1 MSNVQQFNF
10 AKYQPTEAIEKENRA
25 GYIDY
30 GDNNLYPQY
39 LINLYHNSPIHNAL
53 VNSIAFMISGKGTN
67 TILDN
72 ALNGLAFDLKL
83 QGQFVAEII
92 WSLDGTRVA
101 QINHLPFENCRL
113 AYDKDCEE
121 VTGIYYSYD
130 WANTRSKKGKPTFIP
145 LFDPSNSKDF
155 PRQVIYQHSMCAGSM
170 YYAKPDYYGSLNY
183 VELSYQMGLYHVNN
197 ILNGLFPSFII
208 NFLNGIPQKEEREQ
222 IRREWEARLSGASN
236 AGKFLM
242 TFNEDPTR
250 APQIESFP
258 ISDADKQYEF
268 LSDETAKQIMIGH
281 RITSPLLF
289 GIRDVGGGFGS
300 NKDEMIVALD
310 IFNHQVIQPYQRLI
324 TDVFEPILGDVQ
336 IEQNSPFEI
345 VETAMPNETIVVDTP
360 AKPTTT
366 IDTTTEVKVSDVTY
380 NGAQI
385 ASAIDVIA
393 KVKEGILTQ
402 EQAIVFLV
410 QFLQLDVEVAKSM
423 FVVGGGSDAV
433 AKLSSQ
439 KKKVKKK
446 KAPQLINGVPAHISE
461 EDSHAWLS
469 HLADKAEYVDEEEWE
484 CISDEEVT
492 DPHNEEVFRKEYMSL
507 RSYANPNERSDETD
521 KGLYK
526 IRYYYS
532 KNLTWRDG
540 EMVTRDFCREMVALS
555 KAGAV
560 YRYEDIIAME
570 GENSQFAP
578 AGSTAYSIWYWKGG
592 CYCYHKFFRKIYFR
606 KRKGGQFL
614 PNKGLA
620 NDSVV
625 KDNVDTLKSKGVEAI
640 RPIDTP
646 TRGSLKYS

>member
-1 MSNVQQFNF
+1 MTNIQQFNF

-25 GYIDY
+25 GWIDY

-39 LINLYHNSPIHNAL
+39 LINLYQNSPIHNAL
-53 VNSIAFMISGKGTN
+53 VNSIAFMIAGKGTD

-72 ALNGLAFDLKL
+72 ALNGIAFDLKL
-83 QGQFVAEII
+83 QGQFVAEVI

-113 AYDKDCEE
+113 AYDKECEE
-121 VTGIYYSYD
+121 VTGIWYSYD
-130 WANTRSKKGKPTFIP
+130 WNNTRSKKGKPYFIP
-145 LFDPSNSKDF
+145 LFDPSCAKEY
-155 PRQVIYQHSMCAGSM
+155 PRQVIYEHSMCAGSM
-170 YYAKPDYYGSLNY
+170 YYSKPDYYGSLNY
-183 VELSYQMGLYHVNN
+183 IELSYQMGMYHVNN

-242 TFNEDPTR
+242 TFNEDPAR
-250 APQIESFP
+250 APQIEPFP
-258 ISDADKQYEF
+258 ISDADKQYQF
-268 LSDETAKQIMIGH
+268 LSEETAKQIMIGH

-289 GIRDVGGGFGS
+289 GIRDNGGFGS

-324 TDVFEPILGDVQ
+324 TDVFTPILGD
-336 IEQNSPFEI
+336 IEIALNSPFEI
-345 VETAMPNETIVVDTP
+345 VETAMPTESIVIDTP
-360 AKPTTT
+360 VEQPTTT
-366 IDTTTEVKVSDVTY
+366 DVSTEVKVSDVTY

-385 ASAIDVIA
+385 SSAIDIVS

-423 FVVGGGSDAV
+423 FAVGGDAI

-446 KAPQLINGVPAHISE
+446 KAPQLIDGVPAHISE
-461 EDSHAWLS
+461 EDSQAWLS

-492 DPHNEEVFRKEYMSL
+492 DPHNEEAYRKEYMSL

-540 EMVTRDFCREMVALS
+540 EMVTRDFCREMVSLS

-578 AGSTAYSIWYWKGG
+578 AGSNGYSIWYWKGG
-592 CYCYHKFFRKIYFR
+592 CYCHHKFFRKIYFR

-625 KDNVDTLKSKGVEAI
+625 KDNVDSLKPKGVEAI

-646 TRGSLKYS
+646 SRGSLKYK

>member
-1 MSNVQQFNF
+1 MSNNIQQFNF

-25 GYIDY
+25 GWIDY

-53 VNSIAFMISGKGTN
+53 VNSISFMIAGKGTD

-72 ALNGLAFDLKL
+72 AIDGIAFDLKL
-83 QGQFVAEII
+83 QGQFVAEVI

-130 WANTRSKKGKPTFIP
+130 WNNTRSKKGKPQFIP
-145 LFDPSNSKDF
+145 LFDPSCAKDF
-155 PRQVIYQHSMCAGSM
+155 PRQVVYQHSMCAGSM

-250 APQIESFP
+250 APQIDSFP
-258 ISDADKQYEF
+258 LSDADKQYQF
-268 LSDETAKQIMIGH
+268 LSEETAKQIMVGH

-300 NKDEMIVALD
+300 NKDEMVVALD

-324 TDVFEPILGDVQ
+324 TDVFEPIIGDVE
-336 IEQNSPFEI
+336 IKMNSPFEI
-345 VETAMPNETIVVDTP
+345 ITDVPVETIVVDTP
-360 AKPTTT
+360 TNEQPAPS
-366 IDTTTEVKVSDVTY
+366 DVQAEVKVSDVTY

-385 ASAIDVIA
+385 ASAIDIVS

-423 FVVGGGSDAV
+423 FALGGDAI

-439 KKKVKKK
+439 KKKVKKNK
-446 KAPQLINGVPAHISE
+446 SEPKLIDGVPAHISD
-461 EDSHAWLS
+461 EDSSAWLK

-492 DPHNEEVFRKEYMSL
+492 DPHNEEQYRKEYMSL
-507 RSYANPNERSDETD
+507 RSYANPDERSNETD

-532 KNLTWRDG
+532 KNLTWRNG
-540 EMVTRDFCREMVALS
+540 EMVTREFCREMVSLS
-555 KAGAV
+555 KANAV

-570 GENSQFAP
+570 GENAQFAP
-578 AGSTAYSIWYWKGG
+578 EGSSSYSIWEWKGG
-592 CYCYHKFFRKIYFR
+592 CFCHHKWFRKIYFR

-646 TRGSLKYS
+646 SRGSLKYS